1 MADTEA
7 ERKEQTEGE
16 TEAKCD
22 DEWKAEKY
30 RNKVIER
37 IEDEIAKTESTVPKS
52 ASELEEFVF
61 NKSNSRKDYLDFVA
75 KLLIYITEF
84 NKKKNSE
91 AEKKDEEKEETAES

>member
-1 MADTEA
+1 MADTEG
-7 ERKEQTEGE
+7 ERKEQAEEE
-16 TEAKCD
+16 TKCD

-37 IEDEIAKTESTVPKS
+37 IEDEIAKTESSVPKS
-52 ASELEEFVF
+52 AGDLEEFVF

-84 NKKKNSE
+84 NKKKTSE
-91 AEKKDEEKEETAES
+91 AEKKDEEKEGKEES